1 MLSSQDTWIWFRIM
15 VAQSEIF
22 FPRTRYCSV
31 MLYDQLLV
39 TDSRV
44 KLIIEY
50 SFKCAPSL
58 SFAHNHWD
66 KALVDNHI
74 GNSLETQWKV
84 HGNSHSSDHRLF
96 SGWWIA
102 YSLRG
107 TSQNVLCV
115 NKPFF
120 RFLSWCVYMYV
131 GMYSC
136 VRQHVGVHI
145 HVHACG
151 GQSLTLDVSID
162 NTSPYL
168 LR

>member
-1 MLSSQDTWIWFRIM
+1 MNSLLFIDIKFNYKSQFNQVNKNQNKSILKETLQFLI
-15 VAQSEIF
+15 EILFKMHAF
-22 FPRTRYCSV
+22 FPRYMNLIQNHGGPIRDFFSRTRYCSV

-66 KALVDNHI
+66 KTLIDNHI

-96 SGWWIA
+96 SGW
-102 YSLRG
+102 
-107 TSQNVLCV
+107 
-115 NKPFF
+115 
-120 RFLSWCVYMYV
+120 
-131 GMYSC
+131 
-136 VRQHVGVHI
+136 
-145 HVHACG
+145 
-151 GQSLTLDVSID
+151 
-162 NTSPYL
+162 
-168 LR
+168 